1 MKKKKIAVIIA
12 RGGSKRIPKK
22 NIKNF
27 LGKPIIEIVIKTI
40 KSSKIFDEII
50 ISTDDFSIARIAE
63 KNKIKVPFKRPKS
76 LANDYADGLSVMKH
90 AVNTFNPGNLNN
102 NIYCCVYPTS
112 VFMTKKDL
120 ISSYREFNK
129 FKPSFLFS
137 ATSFE
142 YPYQRGFFLSKK
154 NNVKLLSKSNY
165 FKRTQDLKVLYHDA
179 GQFYWGSKKNWGSK
193 KMIFEKK
200 SKAFLIPN
208 HRVTEIDTLSDWKR
222 AEKLYKT
229 L

>member
-1 MKKKKIAVIIA
+1 
-12 RGGSKRIPKK
+12 
-22 NIKNF
+22 
-27 LGKPIIEIVIKTI
+27 
-40 KSSKIFDEII
+40 
-50 ISTDDFSIARIAE
+50 
-63 KNKIKVPFKRPKS
+63 
-76 LANDYADGLSVMKH
+76 MKH

-102 NIYCCVYPTS
+102 NIYCCIYPTS

-200 SKAFLIPN
+200 IKSIF
-208 HRVTEIDTLSDWKR
+208 DS
-222 AEKLYKT
+222 
-229 L
+229 